1 MSDVGFYHLTR
12 MPLQRALP
20 KLLEKALGS
29 GHRMVL
35 IAGSQ
40 ERLDALNEL
49 LWTYEERSWLPHGG
63 SADGHEAEQPIYL
76 TLDEVNP
83 NGADVLVQVDGVEPK
98 FVGDFARVVD
108 MFDGRD
114 EEAVAAARQRWKAY
128 SAAGHELT
136 YWQQSESG
144 GWEKKT

>member
-1 MSDVGFYHLTR
+1 MSQVGFYHLTR

-20 KLLEKALGS
+20 KLLEKALS
-29 GHRMVL
+29 AGHRAVL
-35 IAGSQ
+35 ISASE

-63 SADGHEAEQPIYL
+63 PANGHEAEQPIYL

-83 NGADVLVQVDGVEPK
+83 NGADVLVQIDGVEPA
-98 FVGDFARVVD
+98 FIGDFARVVD
-108 MFDGRD
+108 IFDGRD
-114 EEAVAAARQRWKAY
+114 EAQVAAARRRWKAY

-136 YWQQSESG
+136 YWQQSDTG
-144 GWEKKT
+144 GWEKKG